1 MQQIHESTRALKK
14 CRLCGSSDLACFI
27 DFGHVPLGNNLQL
40 TAQQAKEVEA
50 YKLDVMRCHQ
60 CSHFQLGH
68 AVAPELLYAT
78 NYTYLSGIGSSFVK
92 HIASYVQWIYE
103 HCDLPKQ
110 ALVVDIGSNDGT
122 CLKAFKN
129 RGYTV
134 CGVDPASLAAG
145 IAIDNGIP
153 TINSFF
159 DSAAVKEITYRF
171 GQPDFVTS
179 QNVLAHVDDLG
190 AVFRNIYYLLKDGG
204 YFAFE
209 IGYFR
214 EVLLTG
220 CFDTIY
226 HEHLDYHHAGPLARH
241 LCALGFDL
249 IDLSVNSVQGGSL
262 RLLLRKTGKGDIE
275 EEAQKFLDAEKQ
287 SVLCDEKFLSNWPRK
302 IESSMV
308 EFHKLLNEESSRGA
322 RIVAYG
328 APTKAT
334 LLTKLAKLGANEIA
348 FVVEDNP
355 HKVGRFLPGSCI
367 PIHHTSELIS
377 FQPHVIVILAW
388 NFAEDIISK
397 LCENFNTPVKVVVPL
412 PDLRVI
418 NL

>member
-1 MQQIHESTRALKK
+1 MQPIHESTRALKE
-14 CRLCGSSDLACFI
+14 CRLCGSSHLTGFI
-27 DFGHVPLGNNLQL
+27 DFGSVPLGNNLQ
-40 TAQQAKEVEA
+40 TTSQQAKEVGA
-50 YKLDVMRCHQ
+50 YKLNVVRCHQ

-68 AVAPELLYAT
+68 AVAPDLLYAT

-92 HIASYVQWIYE
+92 HISAYAQWISE
-103 HCDLPKQ
+103 RCDLPLK

-122 CLKAFKN
+122 CLKAFHN

-145 IAIDNGIP
+145 IANDNGIP

-159 DSAAVKEITYRF
+159 DSAAVQEITYRY
-171 GQPDFVTS
+171 GRADFVTS

-190 AVFRNIYYLLKDGG
+190 AVFRNIYNLLKDGG

-214 EVLLTG
+214 EVLRTG

-249 IDLSVNSVQGGSL
+249 LDLSVNSVQGGTL
-262 RLLLRKTGKGDIE
+262 RLLLKKTGNGVIAE
-275 EEAQKFLDAEKQ
+275 QAQNFLDVEKQ
-287 SVLCDEKFLSNWPRK
+287 SVLYDEEFLINWPRK

-308 EFHKLLNEESSRGA
+308 ELKKLLSNEASRGA
-322 RIVAYG
+322 RIAAYG

-334 LLTKLAKLGANEIA
+334 LLTKLAKLGVTEIA

-367 PIHHTSELIS
+367 PIHLTSELIS
-377 FQPHVIVILAW
+377 FQPEVIVLLAW
-388 NFAEDIISK
+388 NFADDIIAK
-397 LCENFNTPVKVVVPL
+397 LRGNFNNPVKVVVPL

>member
-1 MQQIHESTRALKK
+1 MQRINESTRALKE
-14 CRLCGSSDLACFI
+14 CRLCGSADLGDFI
-27 DFGHVPLGNNLQL
+27 DFGQVPLGNNLQL
-40 TAQQAKEVEA
+40 TSQQAKEVDA
-50 YKLDVMRCHQ
+50 YRLDVLRCHE
-60 CSHFQLGH
+60 CGHFQLGH

-92 HIASYVQWIYE
+92 HISAYAQWIDE
-103 HCDLPKQ
+103 HCDLPAQ
-110 ALVVDIGSNDGT
+110 AVVVDIGSNDGT
-122 CLKAFKN
+122 CLKAFQT

-145 IAIDNGIP
+145 IARENGIP

-159 DSAAVKEITYRF
+159 DSAAVLEIISRYGRA
-171 GQPDFVTS
+171 DFVTS

-190 AVFRNIYYLLKDGG
+190 AVFRNIYDLLKDEG

-249 IDLSVNSVQGGSL
+249 LDLSVNSVQGGSL
-262 RLLLRKTGKGDIE
+262 RLLLKKTGKGVIAE
-275 EEAQKFLDAEKQ
+275 QAQNFLDAEKQ
-287 SVLCDEKFLSNWPRK
+287 SVLGDEEFLSNWPRK

-308 EFHKLLNEESSRGA
+308 EFHNLLSEESSRGA
-322 RIVAYG
+322 RIAAYG

-334 LLTKLAKLGANEIA
+334 LLTKLANLGASEIA

-367 PIHHTSELIS
+367 PIRLTSELIT
-377 FQPHVIVILAW
+377 FQPEVIVLLAW
-388 NFAEDIISK
+388 NFADDIVAK
-397 LCENFNTPVKVVVPL
+397 LRGKFNTSVKVVVPL